1 MSVFMFGIRSEPS
14 AFDIQTVYL
23 TFFDPMEVRIHF
35 VCALTK
41 LHPMGPK
48 KAIFKKK
55 KKTELNYIQLKS
67 KYRQSILIT
76 FKHVEI

>member
-48 KAIFKKK
+48 KAIYKKNK
-55 KKTELNYIQLKS
+55 ENGAELHTI
-67 KYRQSILIT
+67 
-76 FKHVEI
+76 EIKVSPINFDYM